1 MTQINVT
8 NAFDAVR
15 TRRSG
20 AEGNAG
26 DEAGDLARPNVVAL
40 ALLPRVRWID
50 MAGGQER
57 ILKGRIR
64 SMQATKKITRA
75 MELIAGSRIVKAQ
88 QRVQAAVPYSE
99 QITEVVKDLAAAG
112 ASSDSPLLAGRG
124 EIKNTCYV
132 VITADR
138 GLCGGYNAG
147 VQRAAEGEIKADVL
161 AGKGYEIIPVGRK
174 AESYFKFRDYEL
186 GQTFQGFSDNPSYD
200 DAKAIGQHVI
210 GLYASG
216 HVDKVELVYT
226 RFITPGS
233 QEVVLRPLVP
243 LSTETVVGG
252 DGKAGSDDGTGSD
265 YEFEPDPTTILDT
278 LLPRYVEARVWAALL
293 NAAASEH
300 AFRQRAMKSATDN
313 AEELIRTLS
322 ITMNR
327 ARQASI
333 TTEIMEIVGGAE
345 ALGGG
350 QETEIRYRRPRSE
363 HRLRPTGRPGLHA
376 LRPDAHVHCPRFRV
390 DRRRHARTQRLRRLT
405 AMTMTEPSTGLKDGR
420 VVGIAGPVID
430 VEFPPHSLPELN
442 SAVEFEV
449 ELDGETI
456 TILAEVAQQLGHGR
470 IRAVCLKPTDGLKR
484 GTAGEEPRPRHP
496 GAGRRHRARQRLERL
511 GRGARSP
518 ARGPRSR
525 PSAGTSTARPPTSTP
540 SSRRPACSRPASR

>member
-1 MTQINVT
+1 
-8 NAFDAVR
+8 
-15 TRRSG
+15 
-20 AEGNAG
+20 
-26 DEAGDLARPNVVAL
+26 
-40 ALLPRVRWID
+40 

-112 ASSDSPLLAGRG
+112 GSTDSPLLAGRD
-124 EIKNTCYV
+124 EIKNACYV

-161 AGKGYEIIPVGRK
+161 AGRGYEIIPVGRK
-174 AESYFKFRDYEL
+174 AESYFKFRDYAL
-186 GQTFQGFSDNPSYD
+186 GRAFAGFSDQPSYD
-200 DAKAIGQHVI
+200 DAKAIGQHVVE
-210 GLYASG
+210 LYASG

-243 LSTETVVGG
+243 LSQDTVMGG
-252 DGKAGSDDGTGSD
+252 DGRAGSDDGTGSD
-265 YEFEPDPTTILDT
+265 YEFEPDPGTILDT
-278 LLPRYVEARVWAALL
+278 LLPRYVEARVYAALL

-345 ALGGG
+345 ALGSGKD
-350 QETEIRYRRPRSE
+350 TEIRIVDLDLNMGFGQPAAQGPAPAA
-363 HRLRPTGRPGLHA
+363 PTPTSTVQHGA
-376 LRPDAHVHCPRFRV
+376 SYAV
-390 DRRRHARTQRLRRLT
+390 DTDEGTGSAT
-405 AMTMTEPSTGLKDGR
+405 ATIEADSLDDGID
-420 VVGIAGPVID
+420 GIGPVI
-430 VEFPPHSLPELN
+430 ERKLHELGVDTFKQIAQW
-442 SAVEFEV
+442 SADDIERI
-449 ELDGETI
+449 G
-456 TILAEVAQQLGHGR
+456 AQLNFKGR
-470 IRAVCLKPTDGLKR
+470 IEREDWIGQAKAAHLRKY
-484 GTAGEEPRPRHP
+484 GE
-496 GAGRRHRARQRLERL
+496 QL
-511 GRGARSP
+511 
-518 ARGPRSR
+518 
-525 PSAGTSTARPPTSTP
+525 
-540 SSRRPACSRPASR
+540 